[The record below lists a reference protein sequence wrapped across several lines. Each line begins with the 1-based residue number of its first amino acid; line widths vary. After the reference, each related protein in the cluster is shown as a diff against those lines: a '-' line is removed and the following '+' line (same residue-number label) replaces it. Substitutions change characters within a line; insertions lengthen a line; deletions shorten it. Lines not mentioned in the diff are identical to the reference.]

1 MIFGRN
7 LNFMKEQL
15 LKELSLL
22 HEKVAALKVY
32 DAESARL
39 LRHYAQEFEALLT
52 KLLAFNSEKFAAI
65 SASYLDVSAQNGNK
79 VLDVHDDTD
88 NSGGFYNS
96 VENLNNSINDSIETV
111 NGL

>member
-32 DAESARL
+32 DAENARL

-52 KLLAFNSEKFAAI
+52 KLLSFNSEKFAAV
-65 SASYLDVSAQNGNK
+65 SASYLNVSVQNDK
-79 VLDVHDDTD
+79 VLDVHNDTD